1 MAKYKKMVTV
11 IIAVHNEEKYI
22 GRCLRSIL
30 SQNFPRDLFQIVVV
44 DDGSTDKTSYAL
56 ELFSEDIIIINNNIN
71 MGLPASLNKA
81 INYIDTKY
89 FVRVDG
95 DDYVGGNFLL
105 FLYNFIFSNKYM
117 DAVACDYN
125 IINDKEFVL
134 ERKNCI
140 DNPIACGIIFQ
151 TDQVLKIGSYDENFL
166 LHEDQD
172 LRIRFTKEYNIY
184 RLELPLYRYRRHSN
198 NITSDKQAMEHYML
212 NLKSKYNL

>member
-105 FLYNFIFSNKYM
+105 FLYKLSGRLTANAFSS
-117 DAVACDYN
+117 
-125 IINDKEFVL
+125 F
-134 ERKNCI
+134 
-140 DNPIACGIIFQ
+140 
-151 TDQVLKIGSYDENFL
+151 
-166 LHEDQD
+166 
-172 LRIRFTKEYNIY
+172 
-184 RLELPLYRYRRHSN
+184 
-198 NITSDKQAMEHYML
+198 
-212 NLKSKYNL
+212 